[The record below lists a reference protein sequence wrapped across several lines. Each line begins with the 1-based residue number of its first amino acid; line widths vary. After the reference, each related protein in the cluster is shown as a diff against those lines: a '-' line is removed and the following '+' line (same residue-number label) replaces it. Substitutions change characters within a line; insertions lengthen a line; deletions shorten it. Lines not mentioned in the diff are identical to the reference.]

1 LIHFYKRNNYFTMV
15 VRDRLKEMQEASK
28 YCKEGEFEEVE
39 MKPLNPKKTKGPNVA
54 DFFEIAEEM
63 SLGISEIKRN
73 VEDLKKIQ
81 KGILTEPSKTEREK
95 HQAKHDDLIEVNKN
109 LGRKV
114 QKLIKEEQEKITKLE
129 SKGKFTS
136 NELNELRMK
145 KTQISTQ
152 SNRFLEVWTEY
163 NTLQV
168 DFRDKAKTV
177 LARNIKITNNN
188 LTQEEIEEKLD
199 KNDISVF
206 SSAIIQETAQ
216 AKDQLKAI
224 ENRHADFIKLEK
236 GIVEIHSMF
245 IDLNN
250 LVQMQ
255 GEQVG
260 RIEDYINSAVIDV
273 EKGRED
279 LGKAESFKKA
289 ATKKKFILI
298 AILVVVVLI
307 ILLVILSE
315 FGAFSS
321 SSGGTTTT
329 IVKHEYTYI
338 LPNGTKIIS
347 DQEQPNIPKSLEESL
362 AKDTVL
368 IGTTPT
374 STSTTTIPDY
384 DGPGK

>member
-1 LIHFYKRNNYFTMV
+1 MV

-39 MKPLNPKKTKGPNVA
+39 MKPLNPKNKGPNVA
-54 DFFEIAEEM
+54 DFFEVAEEIA
-63 SLGISEIKRN
+63 LGITEIKKN
-73 VEDLKKIQ
+73 VEDIKICQ
-81 KGILTEPSKTEREK
+81 KRILTEPSKTERDK
-95 HQAKHDDLIEVNKN
+95 HQAKHNDLVDVNKS

-114 QKLIKEEQEKITKLE
+114 QKLIRDETEKLSKFE
-129 SKGKFTS
+129 KKGKFTS
-136 NELNELRMK
+136 NELSELRLK
-145 KTQISTQ
+145 KTQLSTQ

-168 DFRDKAKTV
+168 DFRDKAKSA

-188 LTQEEIEEKLD
+188 LTQEEIEQKLD
-199 KNDISVF
+199 NGDISVF
-206 SSAIIQETAQ
+206 SSAIIQETAA
-216 AKDQLKAI
+216 AKDQLVAI
-224 ENRHADFIKLEK
+224 ENRHAEILKLEA

-250 LVQMQ
+250 MVQMQ
-255 GEQVG
+255 GEMVG
-260 RIEDYINSAVIDV
+260 RIEDHVNSAEVDV
-273 EKGRED
+273 ERGRDD
-279 LGKAESFKKA
+279 LGKAENFKKSA
-289 ATKKKFILI
+289 NKKKMILI
-298 AILVVVVLI
+298 AILAVVVLI

-321 SSGGTTTT
+321 SGTTTT

-347 DQEQPNIPKSLEESL
+347 DHEQPNLSK
-362 AKDTVL
+362 TVETVQL
-368 IGTTPT
+368 GTTPPSTVVT

>member
-1 LIHFYKRNNYFTMV
+1 MV

-28 YCKEGEFEEVE
+28 YYKDGGAEEVE
-39 MKPLNPKKTKGPNVA
+39 MKPLNPKNKGPNVA
-54 DFFEIAEEM
+54 DFFEVAEEI
-63 SLGISEIKRN
+63 SLGISEIKKN
-73 VEDLKKIQ
+73 VEDIKICQ
-81 KGILTEPSKTEREK
+81 KRILTEPSKIEREK
-95 HQAKHDDLIEVNKN
+95 HQAKHGDLVDVNKS

-114 QKLIKEEQEKITKLE
+114 QKLIRDETEKINKFET
-129 SKGKFTS
+129 KGKFTS
-136 NELNELRMK
+136 NELSELRLK

-168 DFRDKAKTV
+168 EFRDKAKSA

-199 KNDISVF
+199 TGDISVF
-206 SSAIIQETAQ
+206 SSAIIQETAA
-216 AKDQLKAI
+216 AKDQLVAI
-224 ENRHADFIKLEK
+224 ENRHAEILKLEA

-250 LVQMQ
+250 MVQMQ
-255 GEQVG
+255 GEMVS
-260 RIEDYINSAVIDV
+260 RIEDHVNSAVIDV
-273 EKGRED
+273 ERGRED
-279 LGKAESFKKA
+279 LGKAEGFKKA
-289 ATKKKFILI
+289 ANKKKFILA
-298 AILVVVVLI
+298 AILIVVVLI

-321 SSGGTTTT
+321 SGSTTT

-338 LPNGTKIIS
+338 LQNGTKVVS
-347 DQEQPNIPKSLEESL
+347 DQEQPDLQKSVDVNT
-362 AKDTVL
+362 KDTVQL
-368 IGTTPT
+368 GTTVSST
-374 STSTTTIPDY
+374 LVTSSTSAIPDY

>member
-1 LIHFYKRNNYFTMV
+1 MV

-28 YCKEGEFEEVE
+28 YYKDGECDEIE
-39 MKPLNPKKTKGPNVA
+39 MKPLNPKNKGPNVV
-54 DFFEIAEEM
+54 DFFEVAEEIA
-63 SLGISEIKRN
+63 LGINEIKKN
-73 VEDLKKIQ
+73 VDEIKICQ
-81 KGILTEPSKTEREK
+81 KRVLTEPSKTERDK
-95 HQAKHDDLIEVNKN
+95 HQAKHNDLVDVNKS
-109 LGRKV
+109 LARKV
-114 QKLIKEEQEKITKLE
+114 QKLIRDEQEKITKFE

-136 NELNELRMK
+136 NELSELRLK

-163 NTLQV
+163 NMLQV
-168 DFRDKAKTV
+168 EFRDKAKSA

-199 KNDISVF
+199 KGDISVF
-206 SSAIIQETAQ
+206 SSAIIQETAA
-216 AKDQLKAI
+216 AKDQLVAI
-224 ENRHADFIKLEK
+224 ENRHAEILKLEA

-245 IDLNN
+245 VDLNN

-255 GEQVG
+255 GEMVS
-260 RIEDYINSAVIDV
+260 RIEDHVNNAEVDV

-279 LGKAESFKKA
+279 LGKAENFKKSA
-289 ATKKKFILI
+289 NKKKFILA
-298 AILVVVVLI
+298 AILAVVVLI

-321 SSGGTTTT
+321 SGSTTT

-338 LPNGTKIIS
+338 LPNGTKITS
-347 DQEQPNIPKSLEESL
+347 DTEQPNIPKSVEQSL
-362 AKDTVL
+362 DTVL
-368 IGTTPT
+368 LGTTPST
-374 STSTTTIPDY
+374 TVTVTSTTTTLPDY

>member
-1 LIHFYKRNNYFTMV
+1 MWWT
-15 VRDRLKEMQEASK
+15 
-28 YCKEGEFEEVE
+28 
-39 MKPLNPKKTKGPNVA
+39 
-54 DFFEIAEEM
+54 FFEVAEEIA
-63 SLGISEIKRN
+63 LGINEIKKN
-73 VEDLKKIQ
+73 VEEIKICQ
-81 KGILTEPSKTEREK
+81 KRVLTEPSKTEREK
-95 HQAKHDDLIEVNKN
+95 HQAKHNDLVDVNKS

-114 QKLIKEEQEKITKLE
+114 QKLIRDEQEKISKFE

-136 NELNELRMK
+136 NELSELRLK

-168 DFRDKAKTV
+168 EFRDKAKSA

-199 KNDISVF
+199 KGDISVF
-206 SSAIIQETAQ
+206 SSAIIQETAA
-216 AKDQLKAI
+216 AKDQLVAI
-224 ENRHADFIKLEK
+224 ENRHAEILKLEA

-245 IDLNN
+245 VDLNN

-255 GEQVG
+255 GEMVT
-260 RIEDYINSAVIDV
+260 RIEDHVNNAEIDV

-279 LGKAESFKKA
+279 LGKAENFKKA
-289 ATKKKFILI
+289 ANKKKFIL
-298 AILVVVVLI
+298 AGILAVVVLI

-321 SSGGTTTT
+321 SGSTTT

-338 LPNGTKIIS
+338 LPNGTKITS
-347 DQEQPNIPKSLEESL
+347 DQEQPNIPKSVEQSL

-368 IGTTPT
+368 LGTTPST
-374 STSTTTIPDY
+374 TVTVTSTTTTMPDY

>member
-1 LIHFYKRNNYFTMV
+1 MV

-39 MKPLNPKKTKGPNVA
+39 MRPLNPKKTKGPNVA

-95 HQAKHDDLIEVNKN
+95 HQAKHDDLIEVNKS

-216 AKDQLKAI
+216 AKDQLVAI

-245 IDLNN
+245 VDLNN

-279 LGKAESFKKA
+279 LGKAENFKKA

-321 SSGGTTTT
+321 SGGTTTT

-338 LPNGTKIIS
+338 LPNGTKITS
-347 DQEQPNIPKSLEESL
+347 DQEQPNIPKSVEESL

-368 IGTTPT
+368 LGTTPT

>member
-1 LIHFYKRNNYFTMV
+1 MV
-15 VRDRLKEMQEASK
+15 VKDRLKEMQEASK

-39 MKPLNPKKTKGPNVA
+39 MKPLNPKKVKGPNVA
-54 DFFEIAEEM
+54 DFFEVAEEI
-63 SLGISEIKRN
+63 SLGISEIQKN
-73 VEDLKKIQ
+73 VDEIKKIQ
-81 KGILTEPSKTEREK
+81 KGILTEPSRTEREK
-95 HQAKHDDLIEVNKN
+95 HQAKHNDLVEVNKS

-114 QKLIKEEQEKITKLE
+114 QKLIKEEQEKISKLE
-129 SKGKFTS
+129 NKGKFTS

-152 SNRFLEVWTEY
+152 SNRFLEVWAEY

-168 DFRDKAKTV
+168 EFRDKAKTALV
-177 LARNIKITNNN
+177 RNIKITNNN
-188 LTQEEIEEKLD
+188 LTQEEIEDKLD

-216 AKDQLKAI
+216 AKDQLVAI
-224 ENRHADFIKLEK
+224 ENRHAEFLKLEE
-236 GIVEIHSMF
+236 GIREIHSMF
-245 IDLNN
+245 TDLNN

-255 GEQVG
+255 GEMVG
-260 RIEDYINSAVIDV
+260 RIEDHVNSAVIDV

-279 LGKAESFKKA
+279 LGKAEKFKKA
-289 ATKKKFILI
+289 ATKKKFILTI
-298 AILVVVVLI
+298 ILVVVVLI

-321 SSGGTTTT
+321 SGETTKT
-329 IVKHEYTYI
+329 IVEHKYTYI
-338 LPNGTKIIS
+338 LPNGTEITS
-347 DQEQPNIPKSLEESL
+347 DSEKPNIQKSVEESI

-368 IGTTPT
+368 LGTTPT
-374 STSTTTIPDY
+374 STSTTTMPDY

>member
-1 LIHFYKRNNYFTMV
+1 LIHFYKRYNYFTMV

-63 SLGISEIKRN
+63 SLGISEIKKN

-95 HQAKHDDLIEVNKN
+95 HQAKHDDLIEVNKS

-216 AKDQLKAI
+216 AKDQLVAI

-245 IDLNN
+245 VDLNN

-279 LGKAESFKKA
+279 LGKAENFKKA

-321 SSGGTTTT
+321 SGGTTTT

-338 LPNGTKIIS
+338 LPNGTKITS
-347 DQEQPNIPKSLEESL
+347 DQEQPNISKSVEESL

-368 IGTTPT
+368 LGTTPT